1 MIIKMPT
8 QQDIPQMKLLWRQTF
23 GDSIKSI
30 DGFFATGYRQ
40 DRCRIVWDEKV
51 LGAVYWFDLS
61 WQGSRYGLI
70 YALAVEKAQ
79 RGKGLGGYLVEQVCR
94 QLQKQGYAGAV
105 LAPAGEHLH
114 IFYSRLGF
122 TPFGG
127 ADTFLAEASGQP
139 VYLEQV
145 DVQTYLQDR
154 PGFGWDDAFAAFVE
168 NQCLLYRAGDMRLIR
183 YKDAADIQ
191 EYMGSIEKLPGIL
204 AGLGIKQARVRMQG
218 AKMAAGMCRMFD
230 SDGDIPGYL
239 GPILD

>member
-8 QQDIPQMKLLWRQTF
+8 QQDIPQMKLLWQQTF
-23 GDSIKSI
+23 GDPMQSI

-40 DRCRIVWDEKV
+40 THCRILWEEKV

-70 YALAVEKAQ
+70 YALAVEEGQ
-79 RGKGLGGYLVEQVCR
+79 RGKGLGSHLVEQVCR
-94 QLQKQGYAGAV
+94 QLQKQDYAGAV

-114 IFYSRLGF
+114 TFYRRLGF
-122 TPFGG
+122 APFGG
-127 ADTFLAEASGQP
+127 ADTLQVEASGEP

-145 DVQTYLQDR
+145 DAQTYLQDR

-191 EYMGSIEKLPGIL
+191 EYMGPIEKLPGIL
-204 AGLGIKQARVRMQG
+204 ADLGIKQARVRMPG
-218 AKMAAGMCRMFD
+218 AKMAAGMCLIFGQ
-230 SDGDIPGYL
+230 DGDIPGYL
-239 GPILD
+239 GPIMD